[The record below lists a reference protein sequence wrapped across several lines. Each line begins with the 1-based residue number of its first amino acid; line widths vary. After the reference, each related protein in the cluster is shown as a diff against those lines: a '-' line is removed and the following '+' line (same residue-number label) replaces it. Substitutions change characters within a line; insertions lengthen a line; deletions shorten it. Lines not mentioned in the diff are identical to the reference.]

1 VNVLFEITK
10 GTLQPSQVM
19 SIVQQYTT
27 SLDTVVNYLEFLQVI
42 QKADF
47 YGEGDFGQDGATPHL
62 IDAMRGQI

>member
-1 VNVLFEITK
+1 
-10 GTLQPSQVM
+10 M